1 MINERKRRMESKRR
15 RRFERDTQWAKRR
28 EKYRET
34 ESPHLDASS
43 ASSTIPSNLLLYS
56 INDGRVEE
64 TKSASTAKAA
74 VHSYVYT
81 NIGSV
86 CIDKVEKDK
95 IGRKEDELT
104 YFPDHF
110 TLSDDVAFYILGCQT
125 CCQPHHCSKSNCY
138 TTVPPPLHYSTL

>member
-86 CIDKVEKDK
+86 CIDKVEKEADK
-95 IGRKEDELT
+95 VSILMELRPLEALQQQKQQQKT
-104 YFPDHF
+104 C
-110 TLSDDVAFYILGCQT
+110 VYIRLADRRI
-125 CCQPHHCSKSNCY
+125 
-138 TTVPPPLHYSTL
+138 